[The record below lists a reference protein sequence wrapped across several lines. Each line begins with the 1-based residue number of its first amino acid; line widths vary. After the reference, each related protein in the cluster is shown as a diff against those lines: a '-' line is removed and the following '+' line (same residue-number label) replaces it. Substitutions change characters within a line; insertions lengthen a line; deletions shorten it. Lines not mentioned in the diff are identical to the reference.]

1 MTATEPYNF
10 AFIEL
15 FICACLSKYPKLI
28 DELDLDILQDES
40 CLNYAKMI
48 AKLPD
53 KENELTYPIVV
64 ARLDGRYAEF
74 GFTEMN
80 VEHIMQSK
88 ATSIESLNFKQTRDQ
103 LRSSIGVLKQRT
115 GQIRLVQQ
123 LDVAKALILRG
134 QEKEGIVIAKS
145 LKFSKT
151 AGLEATLSHML
162 DCVGETNV
170 FKTGIRN
177 IDANGGMTKGNII
190 SLIGDTGSMKTMIS
204 MWMCLKMLQENPTF
218 TCLYFEKEMPVKDIA
233 RRLIAYA
240 TGIDIPKLM
249 GLNKEEALQLVSG
262 HFIKDEN
269 KVMLNALS
277 RFKIISNNMFRNVL
291 DMWEYVDEYKP
302 DIWCLD
308 FMTQLEGMGGDST
321 DFNLS
326 VMRQANKLKEMCTET
341 DSLGIIINQVAKNT
355 VDRRKCKIP
364 LKTDAEWS
372 GTVQQISAYIFATF
386 HPGYYNL
393 PIPSN
398 YYFLVGHKNRHNSK
412 FDIPLEAI
420 PSQCTFTEPD
430 AIIESQMETWLH
442 NYKRS

>member
-1 MTATEPYNF
+1 MSQEPYNF
-10 AFIEL
+10 TFIEL
-15 FICACLSKYPKLI
+15 FICACISKFPKLVEEI
-28 DELDLDILQDES
+28 EIDILQDES
-40 CLNYAKMI
+40 CFNYAKMVS
-48 AKLPD
+48 KMPD
-53 KENELTYPIVV
+53 KDNELTYPLVV
-64 ARLDGRYAEF
+64 AKLDGQYAEF

-88 ATSIESLNFKQTRDQ
+88 ATSIDSLDYKQTRDQ
-103 LRSSIGVLKQRT
+103 LRSSVGILKQRT
-115 GQIRLVQQ
+115 NQLRLVQQ
-123 LDVAKALILRG
+123 LDVARSLILRG
-134 QEKEGIVIAKS
+134 QEKEGVVMAKS
-145 LKFSKT
+145 LKFSKSVQ
-151 AGLEATLSHML
+151 LDATLNHML

-170 FKTGIRN
+170 FMTGIKK
-177 IDANGGMTKGNII
+177 IDENGGLTKGNII
-190 SLIGDTGSMKTMIS
+190 SLIGDTGSMKTMIT
-204 MWMCLKMLQENPTF
+204 MWMCLQMLQKNPSF

-240 TGIDIPKLM
+240 IGIDIPKLM
-249 GLNKEEALQLVSG
+249 GLSKEEALQIVSG

-269 KVMLNALS
+269 KKMLDAIS

-308 FMTQLEGMGGDST
+308 FMTQLEGMGGDSS

-326 VMRQANKLKEMCTET
+326 VMKQANKLKEMCTET

-393 PIPSN
+393 PVPNN

-412 FDIPLEAI
+412 FDVPLAAV
-420 PSQCTFTEPD
+420 PSQCSFAEPD
-430 AIIESQMETWLH
+430 VIEESQMERWLN
-442 NYKRS
+442 NYKKA